1 MFTILNVSLVAYSLC
16 APLLGRC
23 MCKNYEC
30 FISTPES
37 ITTNHNVFA
46 AADNK
51 RLDEWLPRTRVEK
64 WRRDIVPP
72 LKSAMAEKL
81 SPLAIPASPVV
92 GTGAADTQRD
102 TPAVKTRYLKRRF
115 DEIHNVPK
123 V

>member
-1 MFTILNVSLVAYSLC
+1 MARLFILGVTYLC
-16 APLLGRC
+16 PVIVMTLP
-23 MCKNYEC
+23 
-30 FISTPES
+30 S
-37 ITTNHNVFA
+37 VFA

-51 RLDEWLPRTRVEK
+51 RLDEWLTSTRVEK

-81 SPLAIPASPVV
+81 SPLAIPASPALV
-92 GTGAADTQRD
+92 GPGTADTQRD
-102 TPAVKTRYLKRRF
+102 TPGTADRKLTRNLKRRY

>member
-1 MFTILNVSLVAYSLC
+1 MSVIYLSQYLS
-16 APLLGRC
+16 RR
-23 MCKNYEC
+23 
-30 FISTPES
+30 I
-37 ITTNHNVFA
+37 A

-115 DEIHNVPK
+115 DEIHNVPRYDQR
-123 V
+123 VAFFNYSLNDR